1 MTTPLDNPRA
11 PALHRARVAVSALF
25 FCNGAMYASILPRY
39 PEIKTALGLSDAAYG
54 LAIAALPVGA
64 LVSGLA
70 AAALVRRVG
79 SARLA
84 AYGSV
89 VLALAILAV
98 GLSATPLLFAL
109 ALFTVGL
116 VDSVVD
122 VAQNAHGLR
131 VQRGYGRSI
140 INSFHAIWSLGAV
153 SGGLLSAGAVALR
166 LPLAAHL
173 SLTGALFS
181 AVALLALRSCL
192 PGPDEVGR
200 RPGRTAGASVG
211 GSLAALRRIAPTV
224 AALALIAVAGVT
236 VEDVGGSWSS
246 LYLRESLG
254 APGAL
259 AALGYISLVGFH
271 FLGRLLGDGMVD
283 RLGQRAVA
291 RLGGLLAAV
300 GMGAAL
306 AFPTVPST
314 LLGFAAA
321 GFGVATLVPAALQA
335 ADALPG
341 LRPGT
346 GLALLTWL
354 MRLGFLLSP
363 PVIGLI
369 SDASDLRTALLVVPF
384 AGVLV
389 LVLSGVLRPR
399 S

>member
-1 MTTPLDNPRA
+1 MTTPLDNARA
-11 PALHRARVAVSALF
+11 PVLHRARVAVSALF

-39 PEIKTALGLSDAAYG
+39 PEIKAALRLSDAAYG

-64 LVSGLA
+64 LLSGLA
-70 AAALVRRVG
+70 AATLVRRFG

-89 VLALAILAV
+89 ALALAILAV
-98 GLSATPLLFAL
+98 GLSTTPLFFAL
-109 ALFTVGL
+109 ALFVVGL
-116 VDSVVD
+116 LDSVTD

-131 VQRGYGRSI
+131 VQRGYRRSI
-140 INSFHAIWSLGAV
+140 INGFHAIWSLGAV
-153 SGGLLSAGAVALR
+153 AGGLLSAGAVALR
-166 LPLAAHL
+166 LPLVAHV

-181 AVALLALRSCL
+181 AVALMALRSCL
-192 PGPDEVGR
+192 PGPDEAGG
-200 RPGRTAGASVG
+200 RPGKTDGASIT
-211 GSLAALRRIAPTV
+211 GSLAALRRVAPTV
-224 AALALIAVAGVT
+224 VALALIAIAGVT

-283 RLGQRAVA
+283 RLGQRTVA

-369 SDASDLRTALLVVPF
+369 SDASDLRTALLVVPV

-389 LVLSGVLRPR
+389 LALSGVLRPR

>member
-1 MTTPLDNPRA
+1 M
-11 PALHRARVAVSALF
+11 LHRARVAVSALF

-39 PEIKTALGLSDAAYG
+39 PEIKAALRLSDAAYG

-64 LVSGLA
+64 LLSGLA
-70 AAALVRRVG
+70 AATLVRRFG

-89 VLALAILAV
+89 ALALAILAV
-98 GLSATPLLFAL
+98 GLSTTPLFFAL
-109 ALFTVGL
+109 ALFVVGL
-116 VDSVVD
+116 LDSVTD

-131 VQRGYGRSI
+131 VQRGYRRSI
-140 INSFHAIWSLGAV
+140 INGFHAIWSLGAV
-153 SGGLLSAGAVALR
+153 AGGLLSAGAVALR
-166 LPLAAHL
+166 LPLVAHV

-181 AVALLALRSCL
+181 AVALMALRSCL
-192 PGPDEVGR
+192 PGPDEAGVR
-200 RPGRTAGASVG
+200 AAARTASAAGPAVAG
-211 GSLAALRRIAPTV
+211 GLAALRRVAPV
-224 AALALIAVAGVT
+224 MAALALIAIAGVT

-283 RLGQRAVA
+283 RLGQRTVA

-346 GLALLTWL
+346 GLAMLTWL

-369 SDASDLRTALLVVPF
+369 SDASDLRTALLVVPV

-389 LVLSGVLRPR
+389 LALSGVLRPR

>member
-11 PALHRARVAVSALF
+11 PVLHRARVAVSALF

-39 PEIKTALGLSDAAYG
+39 PEIKAALGLSDAAYG

-98 GLSATPLLFAL
+98 GVSTTPVLFAL
-109 ALFTVGL
+109 TLFTVGL

-181 AVALLALRSCL
+181 AVALLALRACL
-192 PGPDEVGR
+192 PGPDEAGR
-200 RPGRTAGASVG
+200 RPGRTAGASFA

-369 SDASDLRTALLVVPF
+369 SDASDLRTALLVVPV

-389 LVLSGVLRPR
+389 LALSGVLRPR

>member
-1 MTTPLDNPRA
+1 M
-11 PALHRARVAVSALF
+11 LHRARVAVSALF

-39 PEIKTALGLSDAAYG
+39 PEIKAALRLSDAAYG

-64 LVSGLA
+64 LLSGLA
-70 AAALVRRVG
+70 AATLVRRFG

-89 VLALAILAV
+89 ALALAILAV
-98 GLSATPLLFAL
+98 GLSTTPLFFAL
-109 ALFTVGL
+109 ALFVVGL
-116 VDSVVD
+116 LDSVTD

-131 VQRGYGRSI
+131 VQRGYRRSI
-140 INSFHAIWSLGAV
+140 INGFHAIWSLGAV
-153 SGGLLSAGAVALR
+153 AGGLLSAGAVALR
-166 LPLAAHL
+166 LPLVAHV

-181 AVALLALRSCL
+181 AVALMALRSCL
-192 PGPDEVGR
+192 PGPDEAGG
-200 RPGRTAGASVG
+200 RPGKTDGASIT
-211 GSLAALRRIAPTV
+211 GSLAALRRVAPTV
-224 AALALIAVAGVT
+224 VALALIAIAGVT

-271 FLGRLLGDGMVD
+271 FLGRLLGDGTVD

-369 SDASDLRTALLVVPF
+369 SDASDLRTALLVVPV

-389 LVLSGVLRPR
+389 LALSGVLRPR